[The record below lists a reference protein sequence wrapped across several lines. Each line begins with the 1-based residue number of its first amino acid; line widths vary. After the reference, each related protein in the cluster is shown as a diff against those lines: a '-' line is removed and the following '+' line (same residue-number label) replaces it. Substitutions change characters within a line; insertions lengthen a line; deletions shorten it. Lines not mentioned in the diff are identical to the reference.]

1 MAKKVNDSQTTK
13 LDIEQSNKIVLRSVN
28 GKVGIEYKIQPSKDP
43 RTGRYADSVKK
54 VDSHNDLILSEE
66 DKKKDPDEFIK
77 ESDVFT
83 IVDGT
88 TFNLDDTRERAIWE
102 AIKHCKLIAPD
113 RYAKDSNGNLLI
125 DGTMGWSSHQPR
137 FGIAE
142 LYVER
147 PGEEA
152 VRRVSKKKKIF
163 DACQFIYTD
172 SRGYDGRVKMAR
184 LLGKNMTNM
193 PDADITDY
201 LIQLAEKDPDK
212 IINLYTGGDLSIRL
226 LFVDAREKHIIN
238 FKNKL
243 YIYSDNVVL
252 GATDEAA
259 ILYLKDPKHKNLLDL
274 IKRDTYPE
282 LMED

>member
-43 RTGRYADSVKK
+43 RTGRYADCVKK

-125 DGTMGWSSHQPR
+125 DGTMGWSSH
-137 FGIAE
+137 
-142 LYVER
+142 
-147 PGEEA
+147 
-152 VRRVSKKKKIF
+152 
-163 DACQFIYTD
+163 
-172 SRGYDGRVKMAR
+172 
-184 LLGKNMTNM
+184 
-193 PDADITDY
+193 
-201 LIQLAEKDPDK
+201 
-212 IINLYTGGDLSIRL
+212 
-226 LFVDAREKHIIN
+226 
-238 FKNKL
+238 
-243 YIYSDNVVL
+243 
-252 GATDEAA
+252 
-259 ILYLKDPKHKNLLDL
+259 
-274 IKRDTYPE
+274 
-282 LMED
+282 